1 MYPVSPQ
8 NCYPVFV
15 TSQDCNVTSSAV
27 GHGSLGAWWRTAL
40 GRALISAESEL
51 LSEALEDVFGW
62 EFLQVGAWGAG
73 RELLAG
79 TRTRR
84 RTVVAPAALDCGPDI
99 LARPSQL
106 PIASDLVDA
115 VLLPHA
121 LEFAADPYAIL
132 REVARVLIGEG
143 QLLVLGFS
151 PLSLWGLRARMTR
164 SGFPPGMRRI
174 LSERRVRE
182 WLVLLGFEVVAARRY
197 LYCGPW
203 RSGPQLHAGN
213 APLLRRGLL
222 YALPAG
228 AYLIK
233 ARKRVR
239 TLTPIR
245 PRFKEKPAVLGSLV
259 KPTTRQSS

>member
-1 MYPVSPQ
+1 VISR
-8 NCYPVFV
+8 NCNAP
-15 TSQDCNVTSSAV
+15 AAPE
-27 GHGSLGAWWRTAL
+27 GLAALGEWWHSTL
-40 GRALISAESEL
+40 GRALISAESQL

-62 EFLQVGAWGAG
+62 EFLQIGAWGAG
-73 RELLAG
+73 QELLAG

-84 RTVVAPAALDCGPDI
+84 RTVIASAGLIQGPDI
-99 LARPSQL
+99 IGRPSHL
-106 PIASDLVDA
+106 PIMSDLVDA
-115 VLLPHA
+115 ALLPHA

-132 REVARVLIGEG
+132 REVDRVLIGEG
-143 QLLVLGFS
+143 QLLVLGFC
-151 PLSLWGLRARMTR
+151 PMSLWGLRARVTR
-164 SGFPPGMRRI
+164 DGFPPGMRRI

-182 WLVLLGFEVVAARRY
+182 WLVLLGFEVVASRRY

-203 RSGPQLHAGN
+203 RSGPEPRAGN

-222 YALPAG
+222 SPFPAG

-245 PRFKEKPAVLGSLV
+245 PRFREKPAVIGGLV
-259 KPTTRQSS
+259 KPTTRQPL

>member
-1 MYPVSPQ
+1 MSYR
-8 NCYPVFV
+8 N
-15 TSQDCNVTSSAV
+15 CNVTVSTEERR
-27 GHGSLGAWWRTAL
+27 GLGAWWRSVL
-40 GRALISAESEL
+40 GRSLINAEAEL

-62 EFLQVGAWGAG
+62 EFLQIGAWGPG
-73 RELLAG
+73 RELIAG

-84 RTVVAPAALDCGPDI
+84 HTVIAPVQLVEGPDVMG
-99 LARPSQL
+99 RPSHL
-106 PIASDLVDA
+106 PILSDLVDA
-115 VLLPHA
+115 ALLPHA
-121 LEFAADPYAIL
+121 LEFASDPYSIL
-132 REVARVLIGEG
+132 REVDRVLIGEG
-143 QLLVLGFS
+143 QLLVLGFA
-151 PLSLWGLRARMTR
+151 PVSLWGVRARVVR

-182 WLVLLGFEVVAARRY
+182 WLVLLGFEVIASRRY

-203 RSGPQLHAGN
+203 SSGFERRTGN
-213 APLLRRGLL
+213 ARLLRRGLL
-222 YALPAG
+222 NPLPAG

-245 PRFKEKPAVLGSLV
+245 PRFKDKPAVIGGLV